1 MKASPYIHIM
11 KDKISIEELSDERYD
26 VIDEIVDYID
36 IIDFIKSVEK
46 IQHTLS
52 ASKIEAE
59 EMYQYLLTLM
69 LHQC

>member
-1 MKASPYIHIM
+1 M

-26 VIDEIVDYID
+26 VIDEVVDYID